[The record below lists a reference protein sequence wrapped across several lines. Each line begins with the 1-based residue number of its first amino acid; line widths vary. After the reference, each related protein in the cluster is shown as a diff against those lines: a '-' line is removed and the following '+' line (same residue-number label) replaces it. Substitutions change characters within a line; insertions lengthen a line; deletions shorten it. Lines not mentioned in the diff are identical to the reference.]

1 MSRERVVVA
10 GAGVFGASAALE
22 LARRGYAVDLLDPGP
37 LPHPLAAST
46 DISKVIRLDYGP
58 DEDYLTAMET
68 AVERWR
74 RWNAEWPEPL
84 FHETGVA
91 FLTPRPMEP
100 GGFEHESFRLLQA
113 HGHPLQR
120 LDARSIR
127 HRFPAWNAER
137 YGDGYYN
144 PAGGYAESGRVVTQL
159 LQQAVAAGVA
169 LHAGQAFEQL
179 LEKGSCVGGVLAESG
194 DRFEADY
201 VVLAL
206 GSWTPHRLPWT
217 AGLFRSPGMPVFHLR
232 PADPELFRAE
242 RFPPFCADITHT
254 GYYGFPLHPKAS
266 VVKIANHGDGRQ
278 MAPDARERV
287 VTADEIG
294 QLRGFLADTFPALA
308 GAEVV
313 YTRVCLYCDTWDGHF
328 WIAPDPARPGL
339 VMATG
344 GSGHGFKFAPLLG
357 EWIADALEGR
367 VNPHLPKF
375 RWRPEVHPPRG
386 EEAARFQAEWQ

>member
-1 MSRERVVVA
+1 MSQERVVVA

-22 LARRGYAVDLLDPGP
+22 LAGRGYGVDLLDPGP

-58 DEDYLTAMET
+58 DEDYLAAMET
-68 AVERWR
+68 ALERWR
-74 RWNAEWPEPL
+74 RWNADWPEPL

-91 FLTPRPMEP
+91 FLTPKPMEP
-100 GGFEHESFRLLQA
+100 GGFEYESFRLLQS
-113 HGHPLQR
+113 HGHDLQR
-120 LDARSIR
+120 LDAQLIR
-127 HRFPAWNAER
+127 QRFPAWNAER

-144 PAGGYAESGRVVTQL
+144 PAGGFAESGKVVSQL
-159 LQQAVAAGVA
+159 LQQAQAVGVA
-169 LHAGQAFEQL
+169 LHVGQTFERL
-179 LEKGSCVGGVLAESG
+179 LEDGSRTGGVLTQSG
-194 DRFEADY
+194 DRFEAGH

-217 AGLFRSPGMPVFHLR
+217 APLFRSPGMPVFHLR

-242 RFPPFCADITHT
+242 RFPPFCADITNT
-254 GYYGFPLHPKAS
+254 GYYGFPLHPTAGI
-266 VVKIANHGDGRQ
+266 VKIANHGDGRP
-278 MAPDARERV
+278 MAPESKERV
-287 VTADEIG
+287 VTQEEVD

-308 GAEVV
+308 EAEIV

-328 WIAPDPARPGL
+328 WIAPDPARAGL

-367 VNPHLPKF
+367 ADPFLPKF

>member
-1 MSRERVVVA
+1 VTPQRVVVA

-58 DEDYLTAMET
+58 DEDYLIAMEI
-68 AVERWR
+68 ALERWR
-74 RWNAEWPEPL
+74 RWNADWPEPL

-91 FLTPRPMEP
+91 FLTTRPMEP
-100 GGFEHESFRLLQA
+100 GGFEHDSYRLLQA
-113 HGHPLQR
+113 HGHELER
-120 LDARSIR
+120 LDPTLIR
-127 HRFPAWNAER
+127 QRFPAWNAER

-144 PAGGYAESGRVVTQL
+144 RAGGYAESGKVVAQL
-159 LQQAVAAGVA
+159 LRLAQAAGVA
-169 LHAGQAFEQL
+169 LHEGQTFERL
-179 LEKGSCVGGVLAESG
+179 LESGSRVGGVLTQAG
-194 DRFEADY
+194 ARFEADH

-206 GSWTPHRLPWT
+206 GSWTPHKLPWT
-217 AGLFRSPGMPVFHLR
+217 APLFRSPGMPVFHLR

-242 RFPPFCADITHT
+242 RFPPFCADITNT
-254 GYYGFPLHPKAS
+254 GYYGFPLHPEAGI
-266 VVKIANHGDGRQ
+266 VKVANHGDGRQ
-278 MAPDARERV
+278 MAPESKERAVTQRE
-287 VTADEIG
+287 TD
-294 QLRGFLADTFPALA
+294 QLRAFLADTFPTLA
-308 GAEVV
+308 DAEIV

-328 WIAPDPARPGL
+328 WIAPDPDRPGL

-367 VNPHLPKF
+367 ANPHLPKF
-375 RWRPEVHPPRG
+375 RWRPETRPARM
-386 EEAARFQAEWQ
+386 EEAARYQR